1 VAPMQRWKP
10 LGGPR
15 PAGQRRA
22 PAQRR
27 RGDVVRTGW
36 RDFGALWGAG
46 LSAIAASLANREAY
60 TADNLVAAVAAARD
74 AIIVLGGASPGD
86 KTMVD
91 ALVPLVDTLAE
102 AVNRGMTVP
111 RAVRAAA
118 EAATGAA
125 RATAP
130 PRPRKGRA
138 RPLADKSVGRPDPG
152 AVSLVLIATAFAEHL
167 LPGAPVQAEG
177 LAGQEAGATEER

>member
-1 VAPMQRWKP
+1 
-10 LGGPR
+10 
-15 PAGQRRA
+15 
-22 PAQRR
+22 
-27 RGDVVRTGW
+27 VVRTGW

-102 AVNRGMTVP
+102 AVNRRMTVP